1 MIKPAEKNY
10 YPALTG
16 IRAIAAWLVFVH
28 HDNPFAVR
36 IFGTDI
42 HNFFAEMHIGVT
54 IFFVL
59 SGLLITLRYYDKAE
73 RSGTGFYNYMVNR
86 FARIYPALF
95 LVLTVNF
102 IWMLYTGALQ
112 NNFSGGWKYYLS
124 SVTLVRGFFADFGM
138 NYVPQSW
145 SLTAEECFYISAP
158 IIFLLLR
165 KHLRNIIL
173 LPVLL
178 IGTGLLITLFFIHH
192 PFHGL
197 FRDTRFM
204 FNFTFFGRCI
214 EFFAGIATALYFKGR
229 QKKSNSGSKFTI
241 IGTLVIIACVYGLS
255 LLHTDEFYGDH
266 HPAGILIN
274 NLVLPVFGIAVLFY
288 GLLTEKNI
296 ITRFL
301 SSSPMILFGKS
312 SYVFYLIHLG
322 IAATLFYTK
331 VSGNVILLFIFLN
344 LLSVLIY
351 KGFEHPVNIW
361 LRKNL
366 LRKEPA
372 TASSAS

>member
-1 MIKPAEKNY
+1 MTGSAEKNY

-16 IRAIAAWLVFVH
+16 IRAVAAWLVFIH
-28 HDNPFAVR
+28 HDNPFAIR
-36 IFGTDI
+36 LFGKSI
-42 HNFFAEMHIGVT
+42 HLFFSEMHIGVT

-102 IWMLYTGALQ
+102 LWMISAGILQ
-112 NNFSGGWKYYLS
+112 NNFSGGWKYYLG
-124 SVTLVRGFFADFGM
+124 SVTLVRGFFADFGT

-158 IIFLLLR
+158 VIFFLVR
-165 KHLRNIIL
+165 KRLRNMIIL
-173 LPVLL
+173 PVIL
-178 IGTGLLITLFFIHH
+178 IGTGCLLTLYFSHH
-192 PFHGL
+192 PFHGF
-197 FRDTRFM
+197 FRDIRFM

-229 QKKSNSGSKFTI
+229 QQRNGGGSKFTI
-241 IGTLVIIACVYGLS
+241 IGTIMIIACVYGLS

-296 ITRFL
+296 ITKFL
-301 SSSPMILFGKS
+301 SSAPMVLFGKS

-322 IAATLFYTK
+322 IAATLFYTR
-331 VSGNVILLFIFLN
+331 VSNNIILLFIFLN
-344 LLSVLIY
+344 VMAVLIY

-361 LRKNL
+361 LRKKL

-372 TASSAS
+372 IAS

>member
-1 MIKPAEKNY
+1 MTGSAEKNY

-16 IRAIAAWLVFVH
+16 IRAVAAWLVFIH
-28 HDNPFAVR
+28 HDNPFAIR
-36 IFGTDI
+36 LFGKGI
-42 HNFFAEMHIGVT
+42 HLFFSEMHIGVT

-102 IWMLYTGALQ
+102 LWMISAGILQ
-112 NNFSGGWKYYLS
+112 NNFSGGWKYYLG
-124 SVTLVRGFFADFGM
+124 SVTLVRGFFADFGT

-158 IIFLLLR
+158 VIFFLVR
-165 KHLRNIIL
+165 KHVRNMIIL
-173 LPVLL
+173 PVIL
-178 IGTGLLITLFFIHH
+178 IGTGCLLTLYFSHH
-192 PFHGL
+192 PFHGF
-197 FRDTRFM
+197 FRDIRFM

-229 QKKSNSGSKFTI
+229 QQRNAGGSKFTI
-241 IGTLVIIACVYGLS
+241 IGTIIIIACVYGLS

-296 ITRFL
+296 ITKFL
-301 SSSPMILFGKS
+301 SSAPMVLFGKS

-322 IAATLFYTK
+322 IAATLFYTR
-331 VSGNVILLFIFLN
+331 VSNNIILLFIFLN
-344 LLSVLIY
+344 VLAVLIY
-351 KGFEHPVNIW
+351 KGFEHPVNVW
-361 LRKNL
+361 LRKKL
-366 LRKEPA
+366 LREEP
-372 TASSAS
+372 TIAS